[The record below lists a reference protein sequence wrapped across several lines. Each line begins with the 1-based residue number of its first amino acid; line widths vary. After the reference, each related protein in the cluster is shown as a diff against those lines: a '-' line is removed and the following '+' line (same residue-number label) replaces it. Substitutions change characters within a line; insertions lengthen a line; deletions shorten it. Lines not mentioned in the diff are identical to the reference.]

1 MGSRFPLAAGDSL
14 AEEVKVGNIH
24 SGFVREGLVGIGMPI
39 GQPDITL
46 G

>member
-24 SGFVREGLVGIGMPI
+24 SGFVREGLVVW
-39 GQPDITL
+39 L
-46 G
+46 GFGCP